1 MNSTK
6 ERRKNILEILNSSS
20 KPISGRELA
29 DMFGVSRQVIV
40 QDIGILKSLH
50 DDIISTNKGYKII
63 RNTLCQR
70 VFKVS
75 HTNEEIEKE
84 LTNIVDLGGVVRDVF
99 IWHKAY
105 GKIQIN
111 INIKSRRDIK
121 NLLIEFEQ
129 GISKPLNNLTDGFH
143 YHTVSADSEEILD
156 EIEAKLDEIG
166 FLIKSED

>member
-1 MNSTK
+1 MNRTT
-6 ERRKNILEILNSSS
+6 ERRKQILDILQKSS
-20 KPISGRELA
+20 KPISGTALA

-50 DDIISTNKGYKII
+50 DDIISTNRGYEIL

-75 HTNEEIEKE
+75 HTDEEIEKE
-84 LTNIVDLGGVVRDVF
+84 LTNIVDIGGTVHDVF

-105 GKIQIN
+105 GKISISL
-111 INIKSRRDIK
+111 NIKSRRDIK
-121 NLLIEFEQ
+121 NLLLEFEQ
-129 GISKPLNNLTDGFH
+129 GISKPLCILTDGYH

-156 EIEAKLDEIG
+156 EIEEKLDELG
-166 FLIKSED
+166 FLIKTEE